1 MRAIYFLFHN
11 NAFSLDITFRMNVC
25 IFIVLIILNWMGI
38 WPISLDLHSWLNVTS
53 NNYICI
59 WTGCVCG
66 CSGVFM
72 LGVENMSVFEPL
84 MLVFKR
90 QMTYKGNCQLLAT
103 DFQRVLNICCYLE
116 QYSPVLEITIKIKKI
131 SLLILLPIE
140 TDFYRYLS
148 RQTYHDLWGC

>member
-1 MRAIYFLFHN
+1 MCAIYFLFQN

-25 IFIVLIILNWMGI
+25 VFIVLIILNWMNI

-72 LGVENMSVFEPL
+72 LGVENMSVCEPL

-90 QMTYKGNCQLLAT
+90 EMTYKENCQLLAI
-103 DFQRVLNICCYLE
+103 DFQRVLNICWYLE
-116 QYSPVLEITIKIKKI
+116 QYSPVLEIMIIIKKI
-131 SLLILLPIE
+131 FLFILFL
-140 TDFYRYLS
+140 
-148 RQTYHDLWGC
+148 